1 MGFYKEVNFRTWV
14 LMSIF
19 VSYSSEGREKY
30 NNRSKGKGQRAKLG

>member
-19 VSYSSEGREKY
+19 LFYSSEGREKY
-30 NNRSKGKGQRAKLG
+30 NNRSREKGQGVKLG